1 MTENIAPQQC
11 AENVNELYRKV
22 AARWGIR
29 VTESP
34 FRQHS
39 RAGTLL
45 GILPLVGN

>member
-22 AARWGIR
+22 AARWRTR

-34 FRQHS
+34 FRQHL

-45 GILPLVGN
+45 RILHLERE